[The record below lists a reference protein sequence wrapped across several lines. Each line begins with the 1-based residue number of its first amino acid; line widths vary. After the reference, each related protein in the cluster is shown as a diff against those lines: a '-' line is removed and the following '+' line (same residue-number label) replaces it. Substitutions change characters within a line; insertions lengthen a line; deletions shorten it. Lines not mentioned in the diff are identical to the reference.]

1 MEIVGTVKKVFD
13 TIQVSEKFSKREV
26 VITTKDGMYEQ
37 DILLQCAKNQT
48 DLLDGIRVGDNVDCK
63 FNLKGR
69 EWTNPQGEVKYF
81 NSLELWQINVQMKE
95 QKTPVVKPQEVQSI
109 MNDTV
114 SNESD
119 LPF

>member
-1 MEIVGTVKKVFD
+1 MELNGKVKKVFK
-13 TIQVSEKFSKREV
+13 TVKVTEKYSKREV

-37 DILLQCAKNQT
+37 DILLHCSNNQT

-69 EWTNPQGEVKYF
+69 EWTNPKDNTVRYF
-81 NSLELWQINVQMKE
+81 NSLDAWKVEKVDNVNSK
-95 QKTPVVKPQEVQSI
+95 PVDETFVDE
-109 MNDTV
+109 D
-114 SNESD
+114 SD

>member
-1 MEIVGTVKKVFD
+1 MELNGKVKKVFQ
-13 TIQVSEKFSKREV
+13 TVKVTEKYSKREV
-26 VITTKDGMYEQ
+26 VITIKDGMYEQ
-37 DILLQCAKNQT
+37 DILLHCSNNQT

-81 NSLELWQINVQMKE
+81 NSLELWQINVQTKE
-95 QKTPVVKPQEVQSI
+95 ETTPVAKPMTATQIVNEVE
-109 MNDTV
+109 
-114 SNESD
+114 ESTE

>member
-1 MEIVGTVKKVFD
+1 MEVNGKVKKVFQ
-13 TIQVSEKFSKREV
+13 TVKVTEKYSKREV

-37 DILLQCAKNQT
+37 DILLHCSNNQT

-69 EWTNPQGEVKYF
+69 EWTNPQGDVKYF

-95 QKTPVVKPQEVQSI
+95 ENTPVAKPTATQIVNEVED
-109 MNDTV
+109 NDT
-114 SNESD
+114 